1 MSRSRGQAIIQQG
14 FARVLGSAV
23 MADRDPEETF
33 KVTDR
38 RRRDDET
45 EAAPVPSRPVT
56 DNVRPTVEGPAAKSE
71 TPSRPSPEPVAEAP
85 PGLPERSLAGL
96 FMMLASEA
104 LISMGEA
111 PDPATGQRHVE
122 LDHAAGVV
130 DLLMLLREKTEGNR
144 SPEETQIIDELLYDL
159 QLRYVNATKRAG

>member
-1 MSRSRGQAIIQQG
+1 
-14 FARVLGSAV
+14 
-23 MADRDPEETF
+23 MADRDPADGF
-33 KVTDR
+33 KITDR
-38 RRRDDET
+38 RRRDDEA
-45 EAAPVPSRPVT
+45 EASPAPSQAAT
-56 DNVRPTVEGPAAKSE
+56 DVRPPAEPPAA
-71 TPSRPSPEPVAEAP
+71 AEAP
-85 PGLPERSLAGL
+85 TRPSREPAVETPPAGLPERSLAGL

-104 LISMGEA
+104 LIAMGEA

-159 QLRYVNATKRAG
+159 QLRYVKATKRTG